1 MMDFDAA
8 TTLESRLKALD
19 GLIRLRRLAMDMVGW
34 PKPPTMRPGKLPA
47 ALETV
52 KHHNPLADIDVES
65 LTIARRDASPQ
76 A

>member
-8 TTLESRLKALD
+8 TTLEARLKALE
-19 GLIRLRRLAMDMVGW
+19 GILKLRRMVMDMVGW
-34 PKPPTMRPGKLPA
+34 PKPPTMRPGKMPA
-47 ALETV
+47 ALDNV
-52 KHHNPLADIDVES
+52 RAHNPLADIDVES